1 MGGTGAGSEDGDGR
15 GRWIVTGSAV
25 RALPDSPLPADV
37 PGRITSPAQK
47 LTADMRR
54 FRLLEE
60 AEYLWWHPLDEPA
73 KRELYR
79 LVVPE
84 AFTHDFA
91 SVPRILWALISPLDL
106 GLASIFHDW
115 LYQHGGAVTT
125 LRWDAELGTWEPEDR
140 PWTRVQTDELF
151 ARMMREQGVAKWR
164 RRAAYA
170 AVRSWGVEHW
180 RIPAESPSID
190 VLATAP
196 VDS

>member
-1 MGGTGAGSEDGDGR
+1 
-15 GRWIVTGSAV
+15 
-25 RALPDSPLPADV
+25 
-37 PGRITSPAQK
+37 
-47 LTADMRR
+47 MRR
-54 FRLLEE
+54 FCLLEE
-60 AEYLWWHPLDEPA
+60 ARYLWWHPLDNPA
-73 KRELYR
+73 KRRLYR

-115 LYQHGGAVTT
+115 LYQHGGAVMTS
-125 LRWDAELGTWEPEDR
+125 RWEAELGVWKPVLR

-170 AVRSWGVEHW
+170 AVRAWGVEDW
-180 RIPAESPSID
+180 QTPTESPSTRAISIS
-190 VLATAP
+190 P
-196 VDS
+196 VDP